1 MTGLEL
7 LQQLQ
12 ASPLGTTISESDI
25 IFPWIEALHVLAI
38 TCVVGSI
45 TVVDLRLLG
54 VASRSDRIARMMREV
69 VPFTVAAFVVA
80 AITGSL
86 LFISAAERYWRNPY
100 FKAKLVLLVCAGIN
114 MLVFHF
120 ITSRQAEQW
129 DRQQHAPMR
138 ARVAGGVSLALW
150 VAVIVCGRW
159 VGFTL

>member
-1 MTGLEL
+1 MEL

-12 ASPLGTTISESDI
+12 ASPLGVTISESDI
-25 IFPWIEALHVLAI
+25 VFPWIESLHVLAI

-54 VASRSDRIARMMREV
+54 VASRSDRIARMTREI
-69 VPFTVAAFVVA
+69 VPFTIGAFVLA

-86 LFISAAERYWRNPY
+86 LFISAAERYWSNPW
-100 FKAKLVLLVCAGIN
+100 FKAKLVLLACAGIN

-120 ITSRQAEQW
+120 MTSRNVDEW
-129 DRQQHAPMR
+129 DRQPQVPTR

-150 VAVIVCGRW
+150 VAIIVCGRW